1 MGPLSAA
8 TRGVGIRSMTT
19 LRLPNQLV
27 CMVAMGVLVMV
38 RATDFASTTL
48 LITMRASTVTLDER
62 TFTLISVAFA
72 NTS

>member
-1 MGPLSAA
+1 
-8 TRGVGIRSMTT
+8 MTT

-38 RATDFASTTL
+38 RATEFASTTL
-48 LITMRASTVTLDER
+48 LITMRVSTVTLDER

-72 NTS
+72 KTS